1 MVERPTHHFS
11 FGHREAAGSTASPA
25 CLELDIVGN
34 DRKLLR
40 TNVLYVARVCVKLEP
55 T

>member
-1 MVERPTHHFS
+1 MSDPRIISPLVN
-11 FGHREAAGSTASPA
+11 REAAGNTAPPA

-40 TNVLYVARVCVKLEP
+40 TAVLYVARVCVKLEP

>member
-1 MVERPTHHFS
+1 MLERLTHHFS
-11 FGHREAAGSTASPA
+11 FGHREAAGSTALPA

-40 TNVLYVARVCVKLEP
+40 TAVLSVARVCVKLEP